1 MTGFE
6 PAASWSQ
13 TRRSS
18 QAEPHPVA
26 SASCCSRTTL
36 DYYIKNILFCQQGFS
51 VFNNLFESS
60 SDGLYKYLKPVQGSS
75 SSKNVGPALRAS
87 KMLRIFQSLG
97 RTDNVFLT
105 KMDVCTQYRT
115 ARAACLNC
123 CTRSP
128 GQVVT
133 NIKTWRKHHLHRK
146 TPALPCQVTSAHLD
160 IYC

>member
-26 SASCCSRTTL
+26 SALYCSRTTL

-51 VFNNLFESS
+51 VFNNLFEGS

-87 KMLRIFQSLG
+87 KMLRIFRSLG

-105 KMDVCTQYRT
+105 KMNTLRQLRIART
-115 ARAACLNC
+115 ACLNC
-123 CTRSP
+123 CHNQINSS
-128 GQVVT
+128 
-133 NIKTWRKHHLHRK
+133 HRFESNDMK
-146 TPALPCQVTSAHLD
+146 FTESIL
-160 IYC
+160 